1 MKEGWEAI
9 IGMEIHAQLATDT
22 KIFCGCAI
30 EFGGEPNSNTCPVC
44 LGLPGALPVLNE
56 RVIELGAK
64 AALALG
70 LNINQTSIFSRK
82 NYFYPDLPK
91 GYQISQYDRPFS
103 SNGQL
108 TILTAERDEDGH
120 AREWRPMTIQIERMH
135 LEEDAGKNVH
145 EGLPEVDKYSYI
157 DLNRAGTPLGEIVTA
172 PDFRSSWEAY
182 DYVNHV
188 RRVLQWVGASDA
200 DMEKGNLRCEA
211 NVSVRRIGQEKFNNK
226 VELKNLNSVR
236 FMQKAIEYE
245 IERQIEAHESGEGVS
260 QETRLWDEKNN
271 RTRVM
276 RSKEDAHDYR
286 YFPEPDLQPL
296 TVSAEFIEEVKG
308 AMPELP
314 DVMLERFQSEYD
326 LGFADA
332 SQLVGD
338 KALAEFYETAANA
351 SGNPKASANWILSE
365 LQREWN
371 NAGSSASD
379 SPVSAENLA
388 ELIRFLDEGKINGK
402 QAKDVLVEMFAGGK
416 TAAEVVKEQGLEQ
429 ISDAG
434 EIERIVAEVMEKN
447 AAQVEAYRGGNEKLL
462 GFFVGQVMKASG
474 GKANPQIVNQ
484 VLREKL

>member
-1 MKEGWEAI
+1 MKNGWEAV
-9 IGMEIHAQLATDT
+9 IGMEIHAQLATET
-22 KIFCGCAI
+22 KIFCSCAAN
-30 EFGGEPNSNTCPVC
+30 FGDEPNANTCPVC

-56 RVIELGAK
+56 KVVEFAAK

-70 LNINQTSIFSRK
+70 LTINAQSIFSRK

-103 SNGQL
+103 SNGKL
-108 TILTAERDEDGH
+108 TIMTSERDEQGR
-120 AREWRPMTIQIERMH
+120 AVEWKPLTIHLERMH

-157 DLNRAGTPLGEIVTA
+157 DLNRAGTPLGEIVTG
-172 PDFRSSWEAY
+172 PDFRTSWQAY

-211 NVSVRRIGQEKFNNK
+211 NVSVKPVGQEKFNNK

-245 IERQIEAHESGEGVS
+245 IERQLVAHETGEGVA

-271 RTRVM
+271 CTRIM

-296 TVSAEFIEEVKG
+296 VVTAEFIERAKAE
-308 AMPELP
+308 MPELP
-314 DVMLERFQSEYD
+314 DTMRDRFMQDYELSYH
-326 LGFADA
+326 DA
-332 SQLVGD
+332 SQLVSD
-338 KALAEFYETAANA
+338 KGLAEYYEKTARA
-351 SGNPKASANWILSE
+351 SGNPRVSANFILSE
-365 LQREWN
+365 LLRELN
-371 NAGSSASD
+371 NSGRTAKD

-388 ELIRFLDEGKINGK
+388 ALIKTLDAAKINNN
-402 QAKDVLVEMFAGGK
+402 QAKEVLVEMFNSGK
-416 TAAEVVKEQGLEQ
+416 TSASVISEKGFEQ
-429 ISDAG
+429 ISDSG
-434 EIERIVAEVMEKN
+434 QIEKIVDEIIKN
-447 AAQVEAYRGGNEKLL
+447 NENQVNAYRGGNEKLF
-462 GFFVGQVMKASG
+462 GFFVGQVMKASQ
-474 GKANPQIVNQ
+474 GKANPKVVNEI
-484 VLREKL
+484 LKSKL